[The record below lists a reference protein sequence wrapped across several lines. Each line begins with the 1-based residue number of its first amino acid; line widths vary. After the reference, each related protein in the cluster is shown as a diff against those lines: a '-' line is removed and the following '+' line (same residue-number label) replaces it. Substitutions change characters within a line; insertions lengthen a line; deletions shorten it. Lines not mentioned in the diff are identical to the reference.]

1 MVDTQETASRARTR
15 QAIIDAA
22 IAVLGKNLS
31 APLGEVAAA
40 ADVGRTT
47 LHRYY
52 PERSDLIRAIK
63 AESVLRLR
71 QATERARLD
80 EGTGADALCRLC
92 EEYFDLGNVLSL
104 IFSEQQFLAE
114 EDWCSFGTSEDL
126 FRVTVERGHRDGS
139 IDPELPPRWVES
151 LLWSLLYAAW
161 SYLAEHGESRHRVLR
176 LALRTLKGAITPRTA

>member
-1 MVDTQETASRARTR
+1 MVDTQDTASRARTR

-31 APLGEVAAA
+31 APLGEVATAA
-40 ADVGRTT
+40 EVGRTT

-52 PERSDLIRAIK
+52 PERSDLIKAIK

-80 EGTGADALCRLC
+80 EGTGAEALRRLC

-104 IFSEQQFLAE
+104 IFSEHQFLTEA
-114 EDWCSFGTSEDL
+114 DWCEFGTSEDL

-139 IDPELPPRWVES
+139 IDPELPVSWLES
-151 LLWSLLYAAW
+151 VLWSQLYAAW
-161 SYLAEHGESRHRVLR
+161 SYAAESGESRHQVLR
-176 LALRTLKGAITPRTA
+176 LTVRTLAGAIAPREA